1 MVNRIA
7 EQRCGLQPNQSYLA
21 EIISVKLVFYYLQ
34 HNNKSL
40 WSDHNLP
47 GAELDLS
54 EGDKL
59 VLVPNLMGS
68 VESIDI
74 YGAHNKYYVDK
85 HSLLWKPC
93 DFCHLN
99 TVEEIEIGILQDK

>member
-34 HNNKSL
+34 HNKSL

-54 EGDKL
+54 ERDKL
-59 VLVPNLMGS
+59 VLVSNLMES
-68 VESIDI
+68 IESIDI
-74 YGAHNKYYVDK
+74 YGAHSKYYLDK